1 MAKSLIKKFPKQIM
15 REMKHNEISTPTKI
29 IMKKRNKASFVLTT
43 NTYKLKQLKAV
54 HLTI

>member
-54 HLTI
+54 HQTI